1 MHNKDVKFIIYQSL
15 YILVICII
23 AIKGADINLE
33 EVELKK
39 LMSPGYAYIDTTDK
53 VQVKRDELS
62 KMINFDSTKFMIVS
76 IADYNKHPEMYTPVS
91 MSSLNVQSPPENIIT
106 TKTQEPVIDKE
117 TPKSEIVLGEMSFYQ
132 YHLNQV
138 NNKGNSDISIN
149 GITIPAHSIGSVL
162 LKGDKTV
169 TVSTN
174 GATKTYSVIDYKKPQ
189 IHIERKTTMGD
200 DTKLTELQRVVCF
213 RVTVDAQFPEQLDGK
228 FGGPVTVKQSGTN
241 TWDVTLNA
249 FHDKSAFDRWTE
261 DKQSPY
267 SLGFT
272 VTISDKVAPF
282 TQTAQQ
288 SFIFGEW

>member
-53 VQVKRDELS
+53 VQVKRDELL
-62 KMINFDSTKFMIVS
+62 KLIKFDSTKYMIVS
-76 IADYNKHPEMYTPVS
+76 IADYNSHPEMYNPVS
-91 MSSLNVQSPPENIIT
+91 ISSLNVQTPPEIT
-106 TKTQEPVIDKE
+106 TKPEKTEPEKE
-117 TPKSEIVLGEMSFYQ
+117 TTKPEIVLGEMSFYQ
-132 YHLNQV
+132 YHMNQV
-138 NNKGNSDISIN
+138 NNKGNTDISIN
-149 GITIPAHSIGSVL
+149 GAVIPAHSIGSVL

-169 TVSTN
+169 TVSTS

-189 IHIERKTTMGD
+189 VHIERKTTMGE

-213 RVTVDAQFPEQLDGK
+213 RVTVDALFPEQLEGK

-249 FHDKSAFDRWTE
+249 FHDKSSFDRWAE

-267 SLGFT
+267 SMGFT
-272 VTISDKVAPF
+272 VTISDKIAPF